1 MLTLFSPSPLNIKN
15 VDNSFVLPAPVG
27 DAEAVRFIQQNITDG
42 YALVCVKPV
51 DVILGQN
58 ALKRLVY
65 VAESTGAG
73 MVYCNYRIAKDGAIE
88 SIPTIEYQEGSLRD
102 DFDFGP
108 LVLIS
113 AEALRSVTVDDYQ
126 FAALYDLR
134 LKISQKF
141 KIFHLSESLYTAQE
155 VASGS
160 AEDKQFGYVDP
171 KNRAVQIEMEQAVTA
186 HLKAINAYI
195 PSSSHKLVDFSESDG
210 QFTAEASVIIPVR
223 NRVKTI
229 ADAVNSVLMQV
240 ASFDY
245 NVIVIDN
252 HSTDGT
258 SDLLSE
264 LQMRDRRVI
273 HLIPESDDLGIGG
286 CWNYGVNN
294 VHCGRFAVQLDSD
307 DVYQDANVLQTIVD
321 EFRRQQCAMLVGSY
335 TITNFKMEILP
346 PGLIDHKEWT
356 DENGHNNALR
366 INGLGAP
373 RAFYTPVLRSLQ
385 LPNTSYGEDYA
396 MGLRISREWRI
407 GRIYKSLYLCRRWEG
422 NSDAALSIERQNAN
436 NFYKDQLRTIELL
449 ARSSPVK
456 ECGLLNFVTTQS
468 SIS

>member
-1 MLTLFSPSPLNIKN
+1 MITLFSQSALNISG
-15 VDNSFVLPAPVG
+15 VDNSFILPAPAG
-27 DAEAVRFIQQNITDG
+27 DAEAVRFIQRNAAEG

-51 DVILGQN
+51 DIVLGQN
-58 ALKRLVY
+58 ALKRMAY

-73 MVYCNYRIAKDGAIE
+73 IVYCNYRSIKGGVVE
-88 SIPTIEYQEGSLRD
+88 NIPTIEYQEGSLRD

-113 AEALRSVTVDDYQ
+113 ADALKSVTVDDYQ

-134 LKISQKF
+134 LKISQNF
-141 KIFHLSESLYTAQE
+141 KIFHLSETLYSAKE
-155 VASGS
+155 LSSGS

-186 HLKAINAYI
+186 HLKSIGAYVDADT
-195 PSSSHKLVDFSESDG
+195 HKLIDFSNCIDN
-210 QFTAEASVIIPVR
+210 FTAEASVIIPVR

-229 ADAVNSVLMQV
+229 ADAVNSVFAQQT
-240 ASFDY
+240 SFVY

-258 SDLLSE
+258 SDVLSE
-264 LQMRDRRVI
+264 LQKRDRRVI

-307 DVYQDANVLQTIVD
+307 DVYQDSSVLQTIVD
-321 EFRRQQCAMLVGSY
+321 EFHRQQCAMLVGSY
-335 TITNFKMEILP
+335 TITNFNMEILP

-356 DENGHNNALR
+356 DENGANNALR

-373 RAFYTPVLRSLQ
+373 RAFYTPVLRELQ

-449 ARSSPVK
+449 ARK
-456 ECGLLNFVTTQS
+456 KM
-468 SIS
+468 

>member
-1 MLTLFSPSPLNIKN
+1 MITLFSQSALTLSG
-15 VDNSFVLPAPVG
+15 VDNSFILPAPVG
-27 DAEAVRFIQQNITDG
+27 AAEAVRFIQQNSADG
-42 YALVCVKPV
+42 YALVCVRPV
-51 DVILGQN
+51 DIVLGQN
-58 ALKRLVY
+58 ALKRLTA

-73 MVYCNYRIAKDGAIE
+73 IVYCNYRSYKGGIVE
-88 SIPTIEYQEGSLRD
+88 NIPTIEYQEGSLRD

-108 LVLIS
+108 LMLIS
-113 AEALRSVTVDDYQ
+113 AEALRSVTVDDYN

-141 KIFHLSESLYTAQE
+141 KIFHLTEFLYTQVE
-155 VASGS
+155 REQGS

-186 HLKAINAYI
+186 HLKAIGAYVDADT
-195 PSSSHKLVDFSESDG
+195 HKLIDFSNCKDN
-210 QFTAEASVIIPVR
+210 FTAEASVIIPVR

-229 ADAVNSVLMQV
+229 ADAVNSVLAQET
-240 ASFDY
+240 SFVY
-245 NVIVIDN
+245 
-252 HSTDGT
+252 S
-258 SDLLSE
+258 
-264 LQMRDRRVI
+264 
-273 HLIPESDDLGIGG
+273 G

-307 DVYQDANVLQTIVD
+307 DVYQDSSVLQIIVD
-321 EFRRQQCAMLVGSY
+321 EFHRQQCAMLVGSY
-335 TITNFKMEILP
+335 TITNFNMEILP

-356 DENGHNNALR
+356 DENGANNALR

-373 RAFYTPVLRSLQ
+373 RAFYTPVLRELQ

-407 GRIYKSLYLCRRWEG
+407 GRIYKSLYLCRRWDG

-449 ARSSPVK
+449 ARK
-456 ECGLLNFVTTQS
+456 G
-468 SIS
+468 

>member
-1 MLTLFSPSPLNIKN
+1 MITLFSQSALNVSG
-15 VDNSFVLPAPVG
+15 VDNSFILPAPAG
-27 DAEAVRFIQQNITDG
+27 AAEAVKFIQQNITDG

-51 DVILGQN
+51 DIVLGQN
-58 ALKRLVY
+58 ALKRLTA

-73 MVYCNYRIAKDGAIE
+73 IVYCNYRSYKGGIVE
-88 SIPTIEYQEGSLRD
+88 NIPTIEYQEGSLRD

-108 LVLIS
+108 LMLIS
-113 AEALRSVTVDDYQ
+113 AEALRSVTVDDYK

-141 KIFHLSESLYTAQE
+141 KIFHLTEYLYTQVE
-155 VASGS
+155 REQGS

-186 HLKAINAYI
+186 HLKAIGTYVDANT
-195 PSSSHKLVDFSESDG
+195 HKLIDFSNCKDN
-210 QFTAEASVIIPVR
+210 FTAEASVIIPVR

-229 ADAVNSVLMQV
+229 AGAVNSVLAQET
-240 ASFDY
+240 SFIY

-258 SDLLSE
+258 SDILAD
-264 LQMRDRRVI
+264 LQKRDRRVI
-273 HLIPESDDLGIGG
+273 HLIPDADDLGIGG

-307 DVYQDANVLQTIVD
+307 DVYQDSSVLQTIVD
-321 EFRRQQCAMLVGSY
+321 EFHRQQCAMLVGSY
-335 TITNFKMEILP
+335 TITNFNMEILP

-356 DENGHNNALR
+356 DENGANNALR

-373 RAFYTPVLRSLQ
+373 RAFYTPVLRDLQ

-396 MGLRISREWRI
+396 MGLRISRDWRI
-407 GRIYKSLYLCRRWEG
+407 GRIYKSLYLCRRWDG

-449 ARSSPVK
+449 ARK
-456 ECGLLNFVTTQS
+456 KM
-468 SIS
+468 

>member
-1 MLTLFSPSPLNIKN
+1 MITLFSHSQLNVSG
-15 VDNSFVLPAPVG
+15 VDNSFILPAPVG
-27 DAEAVRFIQQNITDG
+27 AAEAVKFIQQNITDG

-51 DVILGQN
+51 DIVLGQN
-58 ALKRLVY
+58 ALKRLTA

-73 MVYCNYRIAKDGAIE
+73 IVYCNYRSNKGGIVE
-88 SIPTIEYQEGSLRD
+88 NIPTIEYQEGSLRD

-108 LVLIS
+108 LMLIS
-113 AEALRSVTVDDYQ
+113 AEALRSVKVDDYN

-141 KIFHLSESLYTAQE
+141 RIFHLTEFLYTQVE
-155 VASGS
+155 REQGS

-186 HLKAINAYI
+186 HLKAIGAYVDADT
-195 PSSSHKLVDFSESDG
+195 HKLIDFSNCKDN
-210 QFTAEASVIIPVR
+210 FTAEASVIIPVR

-229 ADAVNSVLMQV
+229 ADAVNSVLAQET
-240 ASFDY
+240 SFVY

-258 SDLLSE
+258 SNILADL
-264 LQMRDRRVI
+264 QKRDRRVI
-273 HLIPESDDLGIGG
+273 HLIPDADDLGIGG

-307 DVYQDANVLQTIVD
+307 DVYQDSSVLQTIVD
-321 EFRRQQCAMLVGSY
+321 EFHRQQCAMLVGSY
-335 TITNFKMEILP
+335 TITNFNMEILP

-356 DENGHNNALR
+356 DENGANNALR

-373 RAFYTPVLRSLQ
+373 RAFYTPVLRELQ

-407 GRIYKSLYLCRRWEG
+407 GRIYKSLYLCRRWDG

-449 ARSSPVK
+449 ARK
-456 ECGLLNFVTTQS
+456 RFFIIQ
-468 SIS
+468 

>member
-1 MLTLFSPSPLNIKN
+1 MITLFSQSALTLSG
-15 VDNSFVLPAPVG
+15 VDNSFILPAPVG
-27 DAEAVRFIQQNITDG
+27 AAEAVKFIQQNITDG

-51 DVILGQN
+51 DIVLGQN
-58 ALKRLVY
+58 ALKRLTA

-73 MVYCNYRIAKDGAIE
+73 IVYCNYRSCKGGIVE
-88 SIPTIEYQEGSLRD
+88 NIPTIEYQEGSLRD

-108 LVLIS
+108 LMLIS
-113 AEALRSVTVDDYQ
+113 AEALRSVTVDDYK
-126 FAALYDLR
+126 FAALYNLR

-141 KIFHLSESLYTAQE
+141 KIFHLTEFLYTQVE
-155 VASGS
+155 REQGG

-186 HLKAINAYI
+186 HLKAIGAYVDADT
-195 PSSSHKLVDFSESDG
+195 HKLIDFSNCKDN
-210 QFTAEASVIIPVR
+210 FTAEASVIIPVR

-229 ADAVNSVLMQV
+229 ADAVNSVLAQET
-240 ASFDY
+240 SFVY

-258 SDLLSE
+258 SNILADL
-264 LQMRDRRVI
+264 QKRDRRVI
-273 HLIPESDDLGIGG
+273 HLIPDADDLGIGG

-307 DVYQDANVLQTIVD
+307 DVYQDSSVLQTIVD
-321 EFRRQQCAMLVGSY
+321 EFHRQQCAMLVGSY
-335 TITNFKMEILP
+335 TITNFNMEILP

-356 DENGHNNALR
+356 DENGANNALR

-373 RAFYTPVLRSLQ
+373 RAFYTPVLRELQ

-407 GRIYKSLYLCRRWEG
+407 GRIYKSLYLCRRWDG

-449 ARSSPVK
+449 ARK
-456 ECGLLNFVTTQS
+456 RFFIIQ
-468 SIS
+468 

>member
-1 MLTLFSPSPLNIKN
+1 MLTLFSTSPLNIKN
-15 VDNSFVLPAPVG
+15 VDNSFVLPAPIG
-27 DAEAVRFIQQNITDG
+27 SSESIKFIQQNTADG

-51 DVILGQN
+51 DIVLGQN
-58 ALKRLVY
+58 ALKRMAY

-73 MVYCNYRIAKDGAIE
+73 IVYCNYRSIKGGVVE
-88 SIPTIEYQEGSLRD
+88 NIPTIEYQEGSLRD

-113 AEALRSVTVDDYQ
+113 ADALKSVTVDDYQ

-134 LKISQKF
+134 LKISQNF
-141 KIFHLSESLYTAQE
+141 KIFHLTEFLYTQVE
-155 VASGS
+155 REQGS

-186 HLKAINAYI
+186 HIKAIGAYVDADT
-195 PSSSHKLVDFSESDG
+195 HKLIYFSNCKDN
-210 QFTAEASVIIPVR
+210 FTAEASVIIPVR

-229 ADAVNSVLMQV
+229 ADAVNSVLAQQT
-240 ASFDY
+240 SFVY

-258 SDLLSE
+258 SDVLSE
-264 LQMRDRRVI
+264 LQKRDRRVI

-294 VHCGRFAVQLDSD
+294 AHCGRFAVQLDSD
-307 DVYQDANVLQTIVD
+307 DVYQDSSVLQTIVD
-321 EFRRQQCAMLVGSY
+321 EFHRQQCAMLVGSY
-335 TITNFKMEILP
+335 TITNFNMEILP

-356 DENGHNNALR
+356 DENGANNALR

-373 RAFYTPVLRSLQ
+373 RAFYTPVLRELQ

-407 GRIYKSLYLCRRWEG
+407 GRIYKSLYLCRRWDG

-449 ARSSPVK
+449 ARK
-456 ECGLLNFVTTQS
+456 R
-468 SIS
+468 

>member
-1 MLTLFSPSPLNIKN
+1 MITLFSLSQLNVFG
-15 VDNSFVLPAPVG
+15 VDNSFILPAPAG
-27 DAEAVRFIQQNITDG
+27 AAEAVRFIQQNTAEG

-51 DVILGQN
+51 DIVLGQN
-58 ALKRLVY
+58 ALKRLMA

-73 MVYCNYRIAKDGAIE
+73 IVYCNYRSSKGGIVE
-88 SIPTIEYQEGSLRD
+88 NIPTIEYQEGSLRD

-108 LVLIS
+108 LMLIS
-113 AEALRSVTVDDYQ
+113 AEALRSVTVDDYN

-141 KIFHLSESLYTAQE
+141 KIFHLTEFLYTQVE
-155 VASGS
+155 REQGG

-186 HLKAINAYI
+186 HLKAIGAYVDADT
-195 PSSSHKLVDFSESDG
+195 HKLIDFSNCKDN
-210 QFTAEASVIIPVR
+210 FTAEASVIIPVR

-229 ADAVNSVLMQV
+229 ADAVNSVLAQET
-240 ASFDY
+240 SFVY

-258 SDLLSE
+258 SDILAD
-264 LQMRDRRVI
+264 LQKRDRCVI
-273 HLIPESDDLGIGG
+273 HLIPDSDDLGIGG

-307 DVYQDANVLQTIVD
+307 DVYQDSSVLQTIVD
-321 EFRRQQCAMLVGSY
+321 EFHRQQCAMLVGSY
-335 TITNFKMEILP
+335 TITNFNMEILP
-346 PGLIDHKEWT
+346 PGLIDHREWT
-356 DENGHNNALR
+356 DENGANNALR

-373 RAFYTPVLRSLQ
+373 RAFYTPVLRELQ

-396 MGLRISREWRI
+396 MGLRISRDWRI
-407 GRIYKSLYLCRRWEG
+407 GRIYKSLYLCRRWDG

-449 ARSSPVK
+449 ARKSNK
-456 ECGLLNFVTTQS
+456 GL
-468 SIS
+468 